1 MSRLALAG
9 RRTPL
14 GIVGVDKDN
23 IIVNL
28 LAILYTLDLRL
39 AETFASM
46 SESQLIIAAKIE
58 AIIGVVKLGTIMT
71 RLWHDYGPIIVP

>member
-28 LAILYTLDLRL
+28 LAILYT
-39 AETFASM
+39 
-46 SESQLIIAAKIE
+46 
-58 AIIGVVKLGTIMT
+58 
-71 RLWHDYGPIIVP
+71 

>member
-23 IIVNL
+23 IIIVNLFL
-28 LAILYTLDLRL
+28 LAILYT
-39 AETFASM
+39 
-46 SESQLIIAAKIE
+46 
-58 AIIGVVKLGTIMT
+58 
-71 RLWHDYGPIIVP
+71 